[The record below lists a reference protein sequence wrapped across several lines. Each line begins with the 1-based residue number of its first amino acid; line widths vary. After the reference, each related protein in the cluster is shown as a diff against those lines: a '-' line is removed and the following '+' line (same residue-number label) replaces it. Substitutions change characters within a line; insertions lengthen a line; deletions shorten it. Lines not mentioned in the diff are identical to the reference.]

1 MLDNQ
6 ITIEEILA
14 QTIATPRLLPIAMV
28 FSENGNDELLPTTS
42 LQFEFLE
49 FKLSPDNWLLVVKFG
64 IGIFI
69 TYFFVK

>member
-1 MLDNQ
+1 MLDNL

-14 QTIATPRLLPIAMV
+14 QTIATTRPLPIAIV
-28 FSENGNDELLPTTS
+28 FSENGEDELLPTPS
-42 LQFEFLE
+42 LQFEFLK